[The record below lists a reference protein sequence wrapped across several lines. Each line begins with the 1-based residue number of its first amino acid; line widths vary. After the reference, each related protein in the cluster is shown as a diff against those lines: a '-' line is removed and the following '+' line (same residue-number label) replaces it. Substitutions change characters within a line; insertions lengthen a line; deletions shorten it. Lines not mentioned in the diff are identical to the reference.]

1 MFRHQ
6 SFKPLT
12 FLTVENQGLA
22 FFLVI
27 LLISGCGGEETANR
41 PIIETVE
48 GETFNTSRP
57 NYFPLTV
64 GNRWVYRNPD
74 GSEWTREI
82 TNAKVIGELRYHLS
96 SHNPPNNAR
105 LDFLRNPAYAATPHR
120 FVLLVKNN
128 GVRDAVR
135 QTILRSGGENP
146 DWDLSHTF
154 DGRTWQTQKNES
166 ALVYLFNYRS
176 SVVSHHKSLALLR
189 FPPVPGQTYESL
201 NMKLSGSSETAAAFH
216 AFEASGVI
224 SGEVGHPESV
234 HTPAGTFEDCLKI
247 QYQARVL
254 SFETTEFRDMAGQ
267 PPPRKVLKS
276 YLNLLE
282 SDISKELTDL
292 FKSVLPELGLE
303 TVWLAP
309 GVGPVKIET
318 PNGIAELIDYEIK
331 AVASKGR

>member
-27 LLISGCGGEETANR
+27 LLISGCGGEETPNR
-41 PIIETVE
+41 PMIETVE
-48 GETFNTSRP
+48 GDTFNTSQP

-82 TNAKVIGELRYHLS
+82 TNAKVIGDLRYHFS

-105 LDFLRNPAYAATPHR
+105 LDFLKNPAYAATPHR

-154 DGRTWQTQKNES
+154 DGRTWQTQKSQS
-166 ALVYLFNYRS
+166 ALVYLFNCRS
-176 SVVSHHKSLALLR
+176 SVVSHDESLALLR

-201 NMKLSGSSETAAAFH
+201 NIKLSGSSETASTFH

-224 SGEVGHPESV
+224 SGEVGLPESV
-234 HTPAGTFEDCLKI
+234 RTRW
-247 QYQARVL
+247 QAR
-254 SFETTEFRDMAGQ
+254 
-267 PPPRKVLKS
+267 LK
-276 YLNLLE
+276 
-282 SDISKELTDL
+282 T
-292 FKSVLPELGLE
+292 
-303 TVWLAP
+303 A
-309 GVGPVKIET
+309 
-318 PNGIAELIDYEIK
+318 
-331 AVASKGR
+331 